1 MKLSLISLIL
11 VAAGIA
17 GAATPWREDFA
28 SGLNGW
34 TNTTPPAWRW
44 TNGYAFVT
52 FAAIP
57 TPQTAT
63 LVATGALASTAFTG
77 DYGSAELGLIGF
89 RFQAVQALPSGL
101 TLRWMRG
108 TNGYF
113 RNLQHLIQATGVWY
127 TVYCSL
133 ADKETGG
140 WSGDDQN
147 LFPFVLGNVDSVSL
161 SILTPAL
168 LSASAFRVDDIQ
180 VDHLH
185 RASMLRSDNGLF
197 MQWERLQ
204 SNSVYR
210 LEKSLGT
217 DQPWAEDGYILAT
230 NRTIGLMST
239 GATASALW
247 RLTLP

>member
-1 MKLSLISLIL
+1 MAL
-11 VAAGIA
+11 AMAGIA
-17 GAATPWREDFA
+17 GAASPWRESFD

-52 FAAIP
+52 FPAIP

-63 LVATGALASTAFTG
+63 LVATGALASTAFVG
-77 DYGSAELGLIGF
+77 NYGLAELGLIGF

-113 RNLQHLIQATGVWY
+113 RNLHHLVQATGVWY
-127 TVYCSL
+127 TVYGSL
-133 ADKETGG
+133 TDKDTGG
-140 WSGDDQN
+140 WSGDDQG
-147 LFPFVLGNVDSVSL
+147 LFSFVLGDVDSVSL

-168 LSASAFRVDDIQ
+168 LSAATFRVDDIQ

-185 RASMLRSDNGLF
+185 RGSLLRSENGLF

-204 SNSVYR
+204 SNTVYR
-210 LEKSLGT
+210 LEQCSGL
-217 DQPWAEDGYILAT
+217 DQLWTEDGYVLAT
-230 NRTIGLMST
+230 NRTVGLSGT
-239 GATASALW
+239 GVTACTIW
-247 RLTLP
+247 RMVLP